1 MKTIFTNGCFD
12 VLHRGHVELL
22 KHCKSLGRVVVG
34 LNSDSSV
41 RKLKGK
47 NRPFFP
53 QDDREYMLRSCRY
66 VDEVIVFNEDTP
78 YNLIKEIKPDL
89 IVKGG
94 DYRPHEVVGN
104 DLADVQIFNYI
115 TGFSTTSILEN
126 QKKEAPKNPKTSAT
140 YVFDIDG
147 TLCSLT
153 DGHYEDATP
162 YQDRINKVNSLYD
175 EGNTI
180 VLFTARGMGRTENR
194 SKEAIRM
201 FFDMTLEQVNS
212 WGVKHHRLI
221 LGKPSGD
228 HYIDDKGI
236 NHEDFFRN

>member
-1 MKTIFTNGCFD
+1 MKIIFTNGCFD
-12 VLHRGHVELL
+12 ILHRGHVELL
-22 KHCKSLGRVVVG
+22 RHCKSLGRVVVG

-53 QDDREYMLRSCRY
+53 QEDREYMLRSCKY
-66 VDEVIVFNEDTP
+66 VDDVIVFSEDTP
-78 YNLIKEIKPDL
+78 YALIKELQPDL

-94 DYRPHEVVGN
+94 DYKPHEVVGN
-104 DLADVQIFNYI
+104 DIAAVQIFNYI

-126 QKKEAPKNPKTSAT
+126 QKRSPSKFEGTGET

-153 DGHYEDATP
+153 DGNYENASP
-162 YQDRINKVNSLYD
+162 HKARIKKVNRLYD
-175 EGNTI
+175 EGHTI
-180 VLFTARGMGRTENR
+180 ILFTARGMGRTANQ

-201 FFDMTLEQVNS
+201 FFDMTLQQVDS
-212 WGVKHHRLI
+212 WGIKHHRLI
-221 LGKPSGD
+221 LGKPAGD